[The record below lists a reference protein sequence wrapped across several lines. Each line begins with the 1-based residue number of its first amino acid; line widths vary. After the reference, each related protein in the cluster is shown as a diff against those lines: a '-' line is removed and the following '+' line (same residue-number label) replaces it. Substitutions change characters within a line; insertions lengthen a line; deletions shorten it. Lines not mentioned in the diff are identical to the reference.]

1 MSETRVDDL
10 FRQLKA
16 KAVSFELRPGD
27 RINEGALAAEL
38 GASRTPLREALN
50 RLVAE
55 RFFEFRPGQGFYCRG
70 LEAREIFDLFE
81 LRKVLETAAVRAAC
95 ERASDAELKALK
107 TRLNT
112 EGLET
117 KGLSVAEA
125 CARDEAFHVGI
136 AELGGNAE
144 LVAQLRLI
152 NERIRFIRWIEMAA
166 RVKQSKKQHVAIMEA
181 LAARNANKAARL
193 LGEHIEKRMDQILD
207 SVRAG
212 IASIYVDGGEVLQD
226 RVLGEVEA

>member
-181 LAARNANKAARL
+181 LAARNANKAPRL
-193 LGEHIEKRMDQILD
+193 LGEHIEKRMDQIPD